1 MTYEEWAS
9 RTKLSIHEKM
19 RKNERCSGTEL
30 LSTGSPLKS
39 STARVISA
47 LNDYHHSVAVD
58 LYHNDDQTKEL
69 GQASVLVL
77 FDTDVN
83 RKEQM

>member
-1 MTYEEWAS
+1 MSKSVYEWG
-9 RTKLSIHEKM
+9 
-19 RKNERCSGTEL
+19 SGTEL

-39 STARVISA
+39 STAKEISA

-58 LYHNDDQTKEL
+58 VYHNDDQTKEL
-69 GQASVLVL
+69 GQASVFVL

-83 RKEQM
+83 EKNKCE

>member
-1 MTYEEWAS
+1 MNVSEV
-9 RTKLSIHEKM
+9 
-19 RKNERCSGTEL
+19 CSGTEL

-58 LYHNDDQTKEL
+58 VYHNDDQTKEL

-83 RKEQM
+83 RKE

>member
-9 RTKLSIHEKM
+9 RTKLLIHEKM

-47 LNDYHHSVAVD
+47 LNDYHHSVVVD
-58 LYHNDDQTKEL
+58 VYHSDYQTKEL
-69 GQASVLVL
+69 GQASVLKL
-77 FDTDVN
+77 FNTYV
-83 RKEQM
+83 K